1 MILGGHFD
9 VSAKDKR
16 ITELEDI
23 LNQPNIWNDNVY
35 ASKVNSELINL
46 KKELSDLKKASSI
59 VSGLK
64 DLMELVSLDDSLKDD
79 LEAEFLTAEKLVEEL
94 EVATLLNGPYDN
106 LNCFLEIHPGAGG
119 TEAMDWAS
127 MLLRMYERFC
137 EANGYKYEVID
148 FLKGE
153 EAGVKSVTLRISG
166 NMSYGYFK
174 GEKGVHRLVR
184 ISPFDSNKRRHTSF
198 ASVTVV
204 PEFDKVSDIEIKDE
218 DLKID
223 VFHSSGAGGQSV
235 NTSDSAV
242 RITHLPTKIVVSC
255 QVERSQLRNKERAM
269 EMLKSKLYQLEVEKK
284 EAELNKEK
292 GISDSINF
300 GSQIRNYVLEPYT
313 LVKDLRSGYEKQ
325 DTIEDILGI
334 IIPETRDMFACEM
347 IATKA
352 VSIAQERIQALEH
365 MGFCLS
371 EEALIGHDETK
382 YNSYYV
388 REV

>member
-9 VSAKDKR
+9 VGAKDKR
-16 ITELEDI
+16 IKELEDI

-35 ASKVNSELINL
+35 ANKVNSELINL

-59 VSGLK
+59 VDGLK
-64 DLMELVSLDDSLKDD
+64 DLIELVSLDNSLKED
-79 LEAEFLTAEKLVEEL
+79 LETEFLNAEKLIEEL

-313 LVKDLRSGYEKQ
+313 LVKDLRSGYETSQAFKVL
-325 DTIEDILGI
+325 DGDILAI
-334 IIPETRDMFACEM
+334 MESVL
-347 IATKA
+347 K
-352 VSIAQERIQALEH
+352 L
-365 MGFCLS
+365 
-371 EEALIGHDETK
+371 K
-382 YNSYYV
+382 K
-388 REV
+388 